1 VAAGLFEL
9 RKDAVTGWWVAT
21 VVDRAFHRDRFARSA
36 DPIDDGG
43 DCQNCRLPAGDGVRL
58 RTLKDFAFHVVGT
71 GEQARELEQ
80 SVAQVSIGDARASGS
95 WRTIVAP
102 PGEHR
107 PLHAVGSETIV
118 ALLTEARA
126 AVADARRTAQTD
138 HLQVVQN
145 WGAQAGARTNH
156 LCLDLYDLPQ
166 IPHRI
171 AEELGGA
178 ARFVIREGEC
188 PWCRLVR
195 EEPTR
200 PERMVWQDADTVAFA
215 PFASRSPF
223 EVWIVPRRHEA
234 DFGRAGDADV
244 AAAGEALRQVLAA
257 LAVTLDG
264 PPYNLVL
271 HTAPLRE
278 QVDATYHWHWEIH
291 PRLREIAGLE
301 LGTGLPV
308 NPVSPEDA
316 VEELL
321 ARTGALRESV
331 AGASG

>member
-1 VAAGLFEL
+1 MSSGPGRTPASSTAGS
-9 RKDAVTGWWVAT
+9 
-21 VVDRAFHRDRFARSA
+21 ARS
-36 DPIDDGG
+36 
-43 DCQNCRLPAGDGVRL
+43 RSR
-58 RTLKDFAFHVVGT
+58 RR
-71 GEQARELEQ
+71 ARP
-80 SVAQVSIGDARASGS
+80 GS

-107 PLHAVGSETIV
+107 PLHAVGNEMIE
-118 ALLTEARA
+118 ALVGAARTALAEARA
-126 AVADARRTAQTD
+126 TGQTD
-138 HLQVVQN
+138 YLQVVQN

-166 IPHRI
+166 IPHRV
-171 AEELGGA
+171 AEEMGGA

-188 PWCRLVR
+188 PFCRLVR
-195 EEPTR
+195 DESASPGAARLGGRRQRGLRPVRLALPVRGLDRPAPPRSRLRPRDARPTSR
-200 PERMVWQDADTVAFA
+200 PPPKRSARSS
-215 PFASRSPF
+215 PGSRAS
-223 EVWIVPRRHEA
+223 
-234 DFGRAGDADV
+234 
-244 AAAGEALRQVLAA
+244 
-257 LAVTLDG
+257 LDG

-321 ARTGALRESV
+321 GR
-331 AGASG
+331 AGARAADGTG

>member
-9 RKDAVTGWWVAT
+9 RKDPITNWWVAT
-21 VVDRAFHRDRFARSA
+21 VVDREFHRDRFARPA
-36 DPIDDGG
+36 EPIEDD
-43 DCQNCRLPAGDGVRL
+43 DCQNCRQPEGDGVRV
-58 RTLKDFAFHVVGT
+58 RMLKDFAFHTVGT
-71 GEQARELEQ
+71 EDDARELDK
-80 SVAQVSIGDARASGS
+80 SVAQVAIGQARAAGS

-107 PLHAVGSETIV
+107 PLHAVGSATIE
-118 ALLTEARA
+118 ALIRAARGALVEART
-126 AVADARRTAQTD
+126 ADQTD

-166 IPHRI
+166 VPHRI

-195 EEPTR
+195 DDVRR
-200 PERMVWQDADTVAFA
+200 PNRVVWEDASSVAFA

-223 EVWIVPRRHEA
+223 ELWIIPRRHEA
-234 DFGRAGDADV
+234 DFGRASDADV
-244 AAAGEALRQVLAA
+244 ASTSEALRQVLSGLAA
-257 LAVTLDG
+257 ALDG

-321 ARTGALRESV
+321 AAARST

>member
-9 RKDAVTGWWVAT
+9 RKDAITGWWVAT
-21 VVDRAFHRDRFARSA
+21 VVDRAFHRDRFARPA
-36 DPIDDGG
+36 EPIDDGG
-43 DCQNCRLPAGDGVRL
+43 DCQNCRLPEGDGVRL

-71 GEQARELEQ
+71 DQQARALDE
-80 SVAQVSIGDARASGS
+80 SVAQVSLLDARASGS

-107 PLHAVGSETIV
+107 PLHAVGSEMIE
-118 ALLTEARA
+118 ALLCQARDALVEARI
-126 AVADARRTAQTD
+126 TGLTD

-145 WGAQAGARTNH
+145 WGGQAGARTNH

-195 EEPTR
+195 DEPNR
-200 PERMVWQDADTVAFA
+200 PERLIWQDHQTVAVA
-215 PFASRSPF
+215 PFASRSAF
-223 EVWIVPRRHEA
+223 EVWIVPRRHDA
-234 DFGRAGDADV
+234 DFGRATDADV
-244 AAAGEALRQVLAA
+244 AATAEALRHVLAA
-257 LAVTLDG
+257 LSVTLDG

-291 PRLREIAGLE
+291 PRLRDIAGLE

-321 ARTGALRESV
+321 ARSRRPRPAMVE
-331 AGASG
+331 ASG